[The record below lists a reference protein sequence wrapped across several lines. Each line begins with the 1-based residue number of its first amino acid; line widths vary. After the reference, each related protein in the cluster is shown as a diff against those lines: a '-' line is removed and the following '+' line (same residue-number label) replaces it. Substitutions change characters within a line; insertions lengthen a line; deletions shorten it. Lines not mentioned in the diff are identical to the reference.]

1 MTRLVLLNPQSFS
14 LQFGSIRGVDLS
26 PYAPTDYISVTCP
39 DFTANID
46 TANSYL
52 DLSSDPDGEFGAGTI
67 GSVSFDQS
75 TGSLT
80 PGDVE
85 LRFPLSLFSNVDLS
99 YVTGVR
105 FRMEVTSDDDF
116 KVMAVRCISTTWEYP
131 PIDLNTVS
139 ECIELPVSPTG
150 DPLEAIAFPTIS
162 EGDTATRPDNW
173 PVLWQPLSPKDFSA
187 SAEVY
192 TGSLG
197 GTNKLSLFF
206 RADNIARSDLGDF
219 ENLTMDNLN
228 GLPPEE
234 GSVETF
240 QYLSANFVWETGAS
254 TMNISNHDG
263 VIHSFDLSLSA
274 STRYQFT
281 VSVKGTK
288 IRLQAYSMIYGRL
301 DELVHDTGFI
311 QSPLFDH
318 RLGAFG
324 WWAELADGDSLIDN
338 IRPRSANFGELL
350 TNRYEST
357 TPVMGAQLIETST
370 PPIELV
376 HSVGTGPFGGIVNSQ
391 LDETVKVETNGKMK
405 GFQTNYFDVTD
416 WANTLIEFEIYRAEG
431 KYIAYLLSAS
441 GNIVEIPIPNGP
453 AGMWQ
458 KIRHRTGPKPD
469 PTGAHTLVVVKITS
483 ANDVWSIRNLSV
495 RSRAIS
501 WSARAKSDPWG
512 MAGNQWTPFEDTT
525 NTANGGVV
533 FKEPGAVQV
542 KATLRTG
549 DASIQE
555 FSVVPKYAEL
565 GRLVWD
571 NDTTEAPS
579 HLVTIASDI
588 NGLVV
593 DFGASIQYTID
604 DSRRPIAYHWG
615 FEDGW
620 RTGQSARY
628 VFGSPGVH
636 SAVLRV
642 VYADGSVQTAYW
654 RQSLSSP

>member
-1 MTRLVLLNPQSFS
+1 MTRLVLLNPQSFA
-14 LQFGSIRGVDLS
+14 LEVGSIKGVDLS
-26 PYAPTDYISVTCP
+26 SYSATDYISVACP

-46 TANSYL
+46 TENSYL

-85 LRFPLSLFSNVDLS
+85 LRFPLSLFNNVDLS

-105 FRMEVTSDDDF
+105 FRLNVTSDDDF
-116 KVMAVRCISTTWEYP
+116 KVMSVRCISTAWEYP

-150 DPLEAIAFPTIS
+150 DPDYSVAFPTVS
-162 EGDTATRPDNW
+162 EGNTATRPNAW
-173 PVLWQPLSPKDFSA
+173 PVLWQRLNPKDLSA

-192 TGSLG
+192 TGTLG
-197 GTNKLSLFF
+197 GTNTLSLFF
-206 RADNIARSDLGDF
+206 RADNISRSELLDF
-219 ENLTMDNLN
+219 ENLTMGDLN

-234 GSVETF
+234 GDVSAFE
-240 QYLSANFVWETGAS
+240 YLSANLVWESGAS
-254 TMNISNHDG
+254 YMDISNHDG
-263 VIHSFDLSLSA
+263 IVHSFDLSLSA

-281 VSVKGTK
+281 VSVNGDKM
-288 IRLQAYSMIYGRL
+288 RLQIHSMLYGRL

-311 QSPLFDH
+311 RSPLFDH

-324 WWAELADGDSLIDN
+324 WWAELEDGDSLIDN
-338 IRPRSANFGELL
+338 IRPRFANFGDLL
-350 TNRYEST
+350 TNRYESS
-357 TPVMGAQLIETST
+357 TPVMGAQLVETST
-370 PPIELV
+370 PPVHLV
-376 HSVGTGPFGGIVNSQ
+376 DAVGTGPFGGIVNSQ
-391 LDETVKVETNGKMK
+391 LDGTVKVETNGKMK

-416 WANTLIEFEIYRAEG
+416 WANTLIEFEIYRDEG
-431 KYIAYLLSAS
+431 EYVAYLLSAS
-441 GNIVEIPIPNGP
+441 GNIVEVPMLDAP
-453 AGMWQ
+453 AGVWQ

-469 PTGAHTLVVVKITS
+469 PTGAHTLVVSKVTS
-483 ANDVWSIRNLSV
+483 DNSVWSIRNLSV
-495 RSRAIS
+495 SSRAIS
-501 WSARAKSDPWG
+501 WSARGKSDPWG
-512 MAGNQWTPFEDTT
+512 MAGNQWTPFEDVA

-533 FKEPGAVQV
+533 FKEPGPIQV

-555 FSVVPKYAEL
+555 FSVIPKYAEL

-571 NDTTEAPS
+571 NETTGAPS
-579 HLVTIASDI
+579 HLIDIISDI

-593 DFGASIQYTID
+593 DFGASVQYAID
-604 DSRRPIAYHWG
+604 DNRKPIAYHWG
-615 FEDGW
+615 FENGW
-620 RTGQSARY
+620 KTGKSARHT
-628 VFGSPGVH
+628 FGSPGMH

-642 VYADGSVQTAYW
+642 VYADGTVQTAYW
-654 RQSLSSP
+654 RQSLSAA